1 MTMAALM
8 PLVFYCSYNDDPVRW
23 ENAAEVPV
31 TNEKFNL
38 KEQFDDLFD
47 YTDTMRIVDPDSLK
61 LGDTLLYKKTSH
73 DTIDFEQSEDKID
86 TQTYHAVLGP
96 FPLAGTASIKDTV
109 AFAASAGNF
118 SAILPV
124 KVDKVYEAT
133 FYDTSVN
140 ILKIK
145 VDNFSSSILANVSVG
160 IAGVDTQTI
169 PSIAANASATVN
181 LNVAGKSITQTMSFV
196 FSGNSL
202 NAGPKQLGISFSLDG
217 LLLSK
222 CKIDDH
228 LSNINMTFYG
238 TYDITD
244 TIAMD
249 FIDIDAGNFEYRITN
264 GTGFN
269 IAAIVEH
276 QHLWQQWYCEGNKVE
291 NLKDVQKFNAS
302 DSTNYAGYITDN
314 EEGNLIKSHN
324 VKTFRHRTI
333 NGTRLFTLW
342 NPLTKETYT
351 VIKYV
356 ISSDSPKGDTL
367 TISAT
372 DFFDFRVN
380 VVNFKFKEFLG
391 TVMEPYEREGDT
403 QKVAITLP
411 KPWNESMKDSLRG
424 NLLFSKV
431 NGNVHV
437 KTEMPAGSYFDTMNV
452 SFAVSVQ
459 NQSHIKDSTT
469 TQYTN
474 IKNGAKYD
482 HTIDITKVTNQFP
495 DTVIITTVVRV
506 PVGTRLRV
514 RNNLSAVDFTEYEK
528 YIGKMT
534 VNILMDYDLVPKL
547 DWSVVKEVNLDLGG
561 DKFPVLKPLRY
572 IRKMENRKVTMNF
585 EIRNNSNLNMFLYA
599 LIAPKK
605 LIDTLDS
612 LSTNEFVKMTSVK
625 DSAEKRGFVNFLGTE
640 GILIPHRLATV
651 PSVSEVTLNNSQ
663 LETILSSDTCSWR
676 WLAKLVRRDGADALT
691 DTDYV
696 DIQSKLRTDG
706 TLSTDSLLI
715 W

>member
-1 MTMAALM
+1 MAALM
-8 PLVFYCSYNDDPVRW
+8 PLVFFCSYNDDPVRW
-23 ENAAEVPV
+23 ESAAEVPV
-31 TNEKFNL
+31 TNERFNL

-47 YTDTMRIVDPDSLK
+47 YTDTMRIVDPDSTK

-73 DTIDFEQSEDKID
+73 DTIDFEQSENKID
-86 TQTYHAVLGP
+86 TQTYHAELGP
-96 FPLAGTASIKDTV
+96 FPLTGTTSIKDTL
-109 AFAASAGNF
+109 ALPQSAGNF
-118 SAILPV
+118 SATLPV
-124 KVDKVYEAT
+124 KIDKVYEVT

-140 ILKIK
+140 ILKLKI
-145 VDNFSSSILANVSVG
+145 DNLSSSILSNVSVG
-160 IAGVDTQTI
+160 IAGVATQTI
-169 PSIAANASATVN
+169 PSIAANASVFVN
-181 LNVAGKSITQTMSFV
+181 LDVSGKSIAQTVPFV

-202 NAGPKQLGISFSLDG
+202 TAGPKQLGLSFSLDG

-228 LSNINMTFYG
+228 LSNFNLTFFG

-244 TIAMD
+244 TIKMD
-249 FIDIDAGNFEYRITN
+249 FIDIEAGNFEYRVTN
-264 GTGFN
+264 GTGIN
-269 IAAIVEH
+269 ITARVEH
-276 QHLWQQWYCEGNKVE
+276 QHLWQQWYCEGNNVE
-291 NLKDVQKFNAS
+291 NLNDVQKFNAS
-302 DSTNYAGYITDN
+302 DSTNYAGFITDN
-314 EEGNLIKSHN
+314 EEGNLIQSQK

-356 ISSDSPKGDTL
+356 ITSNSPKGDTL
-367 TISAT
+367 SISST
-372 DFFDFRVN
+372 DFFDFTVY

-391 TVMEPYEREGDT
+391 TVMEAYEKEGDT

-411 KPWNESMKDSLRG
+411 KPWNKSMKDSLRG
-424 NLLFSKV
+424 NLVFSEV

-437 KTEMPAGSYFDTMNV
+437 ETKMPAGSYFDTMNV

-459 NQSHIKDSTT
+459 DKKYIKDSTST
-469 TQYTN
+469 KYCN
-474 IKNGAKYD
+474 VKNGAKYD
-482 HTIDITKVTNQFP
+482 RTIDITKVTNQFP
-495 DTVIITTVVRV
+495 DTVLITTIVRV

-514 RNNLSAVDFTEYEK
+514 RNNLSAHNFTEYEK

-534 VNILMDYDLVPKL
+534 VNIIMDYDLVPKL
-547 DWSVVKEVNLDLGG
+547 EWSVLKEANLDLGG

-572 IRKMENRKVTMNF
+572 IRKMENRRVKMNF
-585 EIRNNSNLNMFLYA
+585 EIRNNSNLNMYLYA

-612 LSTNEFVKMTSVK
+612 LSTNEFVKLISVK
-625 DSAEKRGFVNFLGTE
+625 DSAEKRGFINFLGTE
-640 GILIPHRLATV
+640 GVLIPHRLATV

-663 LETILSSDTCSWR
+663 LETVLASDTCSWR
-676 WLAKLVRRDGADALT
+676 WLAKLVKGNGSDALT
-691 DTDYV
+691 DTDYI